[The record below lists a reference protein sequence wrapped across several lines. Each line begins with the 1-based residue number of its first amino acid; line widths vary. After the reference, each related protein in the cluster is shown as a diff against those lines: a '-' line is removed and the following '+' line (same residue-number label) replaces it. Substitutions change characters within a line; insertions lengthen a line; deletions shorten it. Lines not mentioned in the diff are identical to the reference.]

1 MTGRRRWTT
10 DLIVGCYA
18 MAWMAP
24 MPALPSEFLQPYLGP
39 VRRDR
44 HNATRRSFRRSR
56 NASGAAVP
64 AEACA

>member
-10 DLIVGCYA
+10 DLIVACYA

-39 VRRDR
+39 APGDRDKGR
-44 HNATRRSFRRSR
+44 RRSFRRGSS
-56 NASGAAVP
+56 ATGAAVP